1 MFAFMNILERFSK
14 INTFIFDVDGVMT
27 DGSIGIVAGNEYIRT
42 MHTKDGYALQ
52 LAVKK
57 GFRVAV
63 ITGGFVPAVIERM
76 NNLGVKDVFHKVHNK
91 IECFNQYKAQQAL
104 SVDEMLYMGDDIP
117 DYDVMRQVGLPCC
130 PADAVPEIK
139 SIAHYISPYAGGK
152 GCVRDVI
159 EKVLKINNAWDLST
173 EIRSM

>member
-1 MFAFMNILERFSK
+1 MFATMNILEKFNK

-27 DGSIGIVAGNEYIRT
+27 DGSIGIVIGNEYIRS
-42 MHTKDGYALQ
+42 MNTKDGYAIQ
-52 LAVKK
+52 LAVRK
-57 GFRVAV
+57 GYRLCV
-63 ITGGFVPAVIERM
+63 ITGGFVPAVVERM

-91 IECFNQYKAQQAL
+91 IKCFDTYFAQHNLKA
-104 SVDEMLYMGDDIP
+104 EEILYMGDDIP
-117 DYDVMRQVGLPCC
+117 DYDVMSQVGLACC

-139 SIAHYISPYAGGK
+139 NISHYISPYNGGK

-159 EKVLKINNAWDLST
+159 EKVLKINKHWTLTT